1 MKDYYKILRLKR
13 FATSEEV
20 KSAFKELAKIY
31 HPDTNKGQAFYND
44 YFREIKDAYEFLID
58 NSNKIKYDD
67 FLNENPDLVE
77 QMEIV
82 KRHPQNVNSWSKGL
96 KKNKLV
102 PTFILLIGITLVLF
116 TFIYLQ
122 QSKNQQNKIIF
133 ERDSIA
139 RENLKIK
146 KARAIQENL
155 RRLDEVR
162 QLSLKRLEI
171 KANATAPSLAHKPN
185 VSKKSI
191 NVDWCENVRVLF
203 TESSPFVV
211 IVNENN
217 FEIDK
222 VTCHVSFKPYM
233 GFNNL
238 IYPPSEDVSF
248 LNIKPGKNQEVLH
261 SEHSDILFMN
271 VSYCNDYGR

>member
-1 MKDYYKILRLKR
+1 MKDYYKILRLSR
-13 FATSEEV
+13 FASAEEV

-31 HPDTNKGQAFYND
+31 HPDTNKGQTFYNE

-67 FLNENPDLVE
+67 FLKENPDLVE
-77 QMEIV
+77 QMELV
-82 KRHPQNVNSWSKGL
+82 KRTTNDESSQSKGI
-96 KKNKLV
+96 KKNKRV
-102 PTFILLIGITLVLF
+102 PIFSIFIGIILVLCIV
-116 TFIYLQ
+116 IYLQ
-122 QSKNQQNKIIF
+122 KSKIEQKKLIF
-133 ERDSIA
+133 ERDSIT
-139 RENLKIK
+139 RENLAIK
-146 KARAIQENL
+146 KASAIQENR
-155 RRLDEVR
+155 RRLDEIR

-171 KANATAPSLAHKPN
+171 KVNSTAQSVAPKPSM
-185 VSKKSI
+185 SKKAL

-222 VTCHVSFKPYM
+222 VTCHVTYKPYM

-248 LNIKPGKNQEVLH
+248 LNVRPGKNQEVLQ
-261 SEHSDILFMN
+261 SNRGNILFMD